1 MALPVEPKRITP
13 REAWALVEEGRGPV
27 FLDTRNPM
35 HWQKSEQQ
43 IPGSLRIWRME
54 LEERIGEVPRGRPV
68 VAYCA
73 CHYEHSSTRAA
84 LILEEYD
91 FADIHIL
98 VGGFN
103 AWRDAGLPL
112 EPKTVGSPEGA
123 QCKSQGQSE
132 DAPATERRPWEEVT
146 TRPLSPEGAK

>member
-1 MALPVEPKRITP
+1 MPLRVEPKRISP
-13 REAWALVEEGRGPV
+13 LEARALVEGGREPV
-27 FLDTRNPM
+27 FIDTRNPM
-35 HWQKSEQQ
+35 HWEKSEHQ

-54 LEERIGEVPRGRPV
+54 LEERIEEVPRGRPV
-68 VAYCA
+68 VTYCA

-91 FADIHIL
+91 FPEIHIL

-112 EPKTVGSPEGA
+112 EPKVVESPEGA
-123 QCKSQGQSE
+123 GCNS
-132 DAPATERRPWEEVT
+132 PA
-146 TRPLSPEGAK
+146 

>member
-1 MALPVEPKRITP
+1 MVAED
-13 REAWALVEEGRGPV
+13 REPV
-27 FLDTRNPM
+27 FIDTRNPK
-35 HWQKSEQQ
+35 HWEQSGHQ

-54 LEERIGEVPRGRPV
+54 LEERIGEVPQGRPLV
-68 VAYCA
+68 TYCA

-91 FADIHIL
+91 FEDIHVL

-112 EPKTVGSPEGA
+112 EQKAGSPEGA
-123 QCKSQGQSE
+123 SCNS
-132 DAPATERRPWEEVT
+132 PAQRA
-146 TRPLSPEGAK
+146 G

>member
-1 MALPVEPKRITP
+1 MPPSEGPKLISP
-13 REAWALVEEGRGPV
+13 DEARALVEGGREPV
-27 FLDTRNPM
+27 FLDTRNPK
-35 HWQKSEQQ
+35 HWEQSESQ

-68 VAYCA
+68 VTYCA

-91 FADIHIL
+91 YTDVHIL

-103 AWRDAGLPL
+103 AWRDRGLPL
-112 EPKTVGSPEGA
+112 ERK
-123 QCKSQGQSE
+123 K
-132 DAPATERRPWEEVT
+132 
-146 TRPLSPEGAK
+146 L

>member
-1 MALPVEPKRITP
+1 MVEGG
-13 REAWALVEEGRGPV
+13 REPV
-27 FLDTRNPM
+27 FIDTRNPM
-35 HWQKSEQQ
+35 HWEKSEHQ

-68 VAYCA
+68 VTYCA

-91 FADIHIL
+91 FPEIHIL

-112 EPKTVGSPEGA
+112 EK
-123 QCKSQGQSE
+123 KQS
-132 DAPATERRPWEEVT
+132 A
-146 TRPLSPEGAK
+146 LSTQPSA

>member
-1 MALPVEPKRITP
+1 MPLPVEPKRISP
-13 REAWALVEEGRGPV
+13 EEAWALVEGGREPV

-35 HWQKSEQQ
+35 HWEKSENQ

-68 VAYCA
+68 VTYCA

-91 FADIHIL
+91 FPEIHIL

-112 EPKTVGSPEGA
+112 EK
-123 QCKSQGQSE
+123 KQS
-132 DAPATERRPWEEVT
+132 A
-146 TRPLSPEGAK
+146 LSTQPSA

>member
-1 MALPVEPKRITP
+1 MSLLEEPKRIGP
-13 REAWALVEEGRGPV
+13 EEAWRMVAEGRVPV
-27 FLDTRNPM
+27 FIDTRNPK
-35 HWQKSEQQ
+35 HWEQSAQQ

-54 LEERIGEVPRGRPV
+54 LEERIGEVPRDRPLV
-68 VAYCA
+68 TYCA

-91 FADIHIL
+91 FEEIHIL

-112 EPKTVGSPEGA
+112 EEKHSAFGNQPSA
-123 QCKSQGQSE
+123 KS
-132 DAPATERRPWEEVT
+132 A
-146 TRPLSPEGAK
+146 

>member
-1 MALPVEPKRITP
+1 MPLPVEPKRISP
-13 REAWALVEEGRGPV
+13 LEAWALVEGGRAPV
-27 FLDTRNPM
+27 FIDTRNPM
-35 HWQKSEQQ
+35 HWEKSEHQ

-68 VAYCA
+68 VTYCA

-91 FADIHIL
+91 FPEIHIL

-112 EPKTVGSPEGA
+112 EQKAVGSPEGA
-123 QCKSQGQSE
+123 
-132 DAPATERRPWEEVT
+132 
-146 TRPLSPEGAK
+146 